1 MTAMKMRFPL
11 ETVLATPVVVCL
23 LLVGAATAQ
32 VGVATAQVGVATTQ
46 GRREASAARDAQD
59 LQGEWQ
65 GIDLQTR
72 GITVGNRKNVR
83 WIIQHDQRIEF
94 NFGSNWFAQESQTR
108 FRLNPAKSPK
118 QIDFLIHWR
127 DPDWKDLTLPGIYSL
142 DRERLTICTNNKG
155 KRPTEFKSTDENGNT
170 LSTYQ
175 RVKGDPSVTLAFA
188 KIQSDWAE
196 ANPMTL
202 TVGTASELKRRMA
215 MRAPDPEVFAKRYLQ
230 FAEAH
235 PDGFAGLVA
244 LCRAAFLAPASASG
258 AKAISLLEGGRL
270 ATADLDDLCRALD
283 ASRTASPERTAEK
296 ALAPQVLAAV
306 KRQLAHP
313 SAAKLLTW
321 VCATFAKEQ
330 STSAVFAESAD
341 LIVARFAN
349 SPDIGNLCEILGN
362 SPRWSGKVEQDLRTI
377 LDKNQ
382 DRAVRAAASFA
393 LASVVQRAGES
404 RQNEA
409 EALFEDFVRKFD
421 GKEQYQYVAVERML
435 NESARREL
443 TELKT
448 RALGK
453 PAPEIEG
460 IDLEGRGMTLSQF
473 RGKVVLLSFWATW
486 CRPCMQMVP
495 HEKLLAERLRNKPF
509 ELVGVNG
516 DIKPAL
522 LKEGIQKYGITW
534 RSFQNKVGEAKAI
547 SEKWNIGGWPTLY
560 LIDQQGIIRNRWTD
574 TVPPEE
580 LNREVDALLA
590 GKSKSISGIGPLLP
604 NWSHSIWIG
613 LGVLGAV
620 VAAALAIATTR
631 RRSVRQ

>member
-1 MTAMKMRFPL
+1 MTAMTIKFPL
-11 ETVLATPVVVCL
+11 ETFLATPVVVCL
-23 LLVGAATAQ
+23 LV
-32 VGVATAQVGVATTQ
+32 VSVATAQDPPEANAGRKQIPAGDVQ
-46 GRREASAARDAQD
+46 G

-65 GIDLQTR
+65 RIDFQTR
-72 GITVGNRKNVR
+72 GITVAGMKDVH
-83 WIIQHDQRIEF
+83 WIIQDDQRIEF
-94 NFGSNWFAQESQTR
+94 SFGSNWISQESQTR
-108 FRLNPAKSPK
+108 FRLNPAASPK
-118 QIDFLIHWR
+118 QIDFRIHWR
-127 DPDWKDLTLPGIYSL
+127 DPDWKDLTLLGIYSL
-142 DRERLTICTNNKG
+142 DGQRLTICTNNKG
-155 KRPTEFKSTDENGNT
+155 KRPTEFKSTNENGNT

-175 RVKGDPSVTLAFA
+175 RVGGDPSVTLAFA

-202 TVGTASELKRRMA
+202 TAGTASELKRRMA
-215 MRAPDPEVFAKRYLQ
+215 RSAPDPEAFAKRYLQ

-244 LCRAAFLAPASASG
+244 LCRAAILAPASESG
-258 AKAISLLEGGRL
+258 AKAISVLEGGRV
-270 ATADLDDLCRALD
+270 ATADLDDLYRALD
-283 ASRTASPERTAEK
+283 ASRTTRPERIAEK

-313 SAAKLLTW
+313 CAAKLLTW
-321 VCATFAKEQ
+321 VCVTFAKEQ

-349 SPDIGNLCEILGN
+349 SPDIGNLCELIGN
-362 SPRWSGKVEQDLRTI
+362 SPKWSAQAEQDLRAI

-404 RQNEA
+404 RQDEA

-421 GKEQYQYVAVERML
+421 GKAQYQYAAIEKML

-443 TELKT
+443 AELKL

-486 CRPCMQMVP
+486 CGPCMKMVP
-495 HEKLLAERLRNKPF
+495 HEKSLVERLRNKPF

-516 DIKPAL
+516 DIDSAR

-534 RSFQNKVGEAKAI
+534 RSFQNKAAHAQTI
-547 SEKWNIGGWPTLY
+547 SNKWNIGGWPTLY

-580 LNREVDALLA
+580 LNREVDALIA
-590 GKSKSISGIGPLLP
+590 GKSNLINGIWSPLPTWSRSLWVGIG
-604 NWSHSIWIG
+604 
-613 LGVLGAV
+613 VLSAV
-620 VAAALAIATTR
+620 VIVAVAGGRMRKR
-631 RRSVRQ
+631 RKTSP

>member
-1 MTAMKMRFPL
+1 MRFPL
-11 ETVLATPVVVCL
+11 DTVLATPVVVCL
-23 LLVGAATAQ
+23 LLVGFATAQ
-32 VGVATAQVGVATTQ
+32 D
-46 GRREASAARDAQD
+46 RREASAGRDAQD

-65 GIDLQTR
+65 TIDFQTR
-72 GITVGNRKNVR
+72 GVTVRDMTNR
-83 WIIQHDQRIEF
+83 WIIKDDQRIEF
-94 NFGSNWFAQESQTR
+94 NFSGNWHSQESNVR
-108 FRLNPAKSPK
+108 FRLDPAKSPK
-118 QIDFLIHWR
+118 QIDFVIHWR
-127 DPDWKDLTLPGIYSL
+127 EPDWKDLTLLGIYLL
-142 DRERLTICTNNKG
+142 DGERLTICTNNKG
-155 KRPTEFKSTDENGNT
+155 KRPTEFKSTNENGNT
-170 LSTYQ
+170 LSAYR
-175 RVKGDPSVTLAFA
+175 RVKGDPNVTLAFA

-196 ANPMTL
+196 ASPTAL
-202 TVGTASELKRRMA
+202 TAGTVSELNERKAMA
-215 MRAPDPEVFAKRYLQ
+215 PPDPEVFAKRYLQ

-244 LCRAAFLAPASASG
+244 LCRAAFLAPASESG
-258 AKAISLLEGGRL
+258 AKAISFLEGGRI

-283 ASRTASPERTAEK
+283 ASRTTNSERSAEK

-313 SAAKLLTW
+313 SAARTLTW
-321 VCATFAKEQ
+321 VCVTLATER

-349 SPDIGNLCEILGN
+349 SPDIGNLCELLGAT
-362 SPRWSGKVEQDLRTI
+362 PQWSSKVEKDLRTI

-409 EALFEDFVRKFD
+409 EALFEEFVRKFD
-421 GKEQYQYVAVERML
+421 GQEQYHYVAIEKML
-435 NESARREL
+435 NELAKREL

-460 IDLEGRGMTLSQF
+460 IDLDGRGMTLSQF
-473 RGKVVLLSFWATW
+473 HGKVVLLSFWATW
-486 CRPCMQMVP
+486 CRPCMKMVP
-495 HEKLLAERLRNKPF
+495 HEKLLVERLRNKPF

-516 DIKPAL
+516 DTEPAR
-522 LKEGIQKYGITW
+522 LKEGIEKYGITW
-534 RSFQNKVGEAKAI
+534 RSFRNKVGNAKAI

-560 LIDQQGIIRNRWTD
+560 LIDQKGIIRNRWTD
-574 TVPPEE
+574 TVPPEV
-580 LNREVDALLA
+580 LNREVDALIA
-590 GKSKSISGIGPLLP
+590 GKSNSISGIWSLLP
-604 NWSHSIWIG
+604 TWSRAIWVG

-620 VAAALAIATTR
+620 VAAAIAGATTR
-631 RRSVRQ
+631 WRSFRH